1 MYIYTFVKYIY
12 INIYYIF
19 IIYII
24 YIYIIYIY
32 RETDRQTD
40 RQTGRQTDRDIKRLT
55 FGDATV
61 NFGFR
66 LGIVL
71 ISPFLF
77 LLIILTR
84 SMILQ
89 YCCRTRNDQAF
100 FDAKFQCCHTIKQQ
114 SLADNN

>member
-1 MYIYTFVKYIY
+1 MYMYIYTFIKNIY
-12 INIYYIF
+12 VNIYYIF

-24 YIYIIYIY
+24 YTYINIE
-32 RETDRQTD
+32 RDRQTD
-40 RQTGRQTDRDIKRLT
+40 RDRDRDIKRLT

-61 NFGFR
+61 NFVFR

-71 ISPFLF
+71 ISLF
-77 LLIILTR
+77 LLVILTR

-89 YCCRTRNDQAF
+89 YCCRTRNDQVF